1 MFVGCDAN
9 SKTRKRINV
18 QCNAGL
24 CWFSTHNTAL
34 TFPNIKT
41 VISCIQMWDWV
52 KIHYFCCTTYYSHWS
67 LLNKVYHKLE
77 NYFQCAYKI
86 VAAILH
92 QCKRKTCCILQISL
106 KKIFFLFF
114 VDYVSN
120 WWSSHSREK
129 ESIVIFS
136 LLKREILTDLLT
148 NIQLIFDLTTLPL
161 WNRNGKNLN
170 QTNKCY
176 WKSVSRIE

>member
-1 MFVGCDAN
+1 MFVGCNAN

-24 CWFSTHNTAL
+24 CWFSTHDTAL

-41 VISCIQMWDWV
+41 SVILCIQMWDWV

-106 KKIFFLFF
+106 KKIFFIFCGLCFKLMVF
-114 VDYVSN
+114 PFK
-120 WWSSHSREK
+120 REG
-129 ESIVIFS
+129 INCHIFS
-136 LLKREILTDLLT
+136 FEERNSDRPAHKHPTYFRPNYSSTLK
-148 NIQLIFDLTTLPL
+148 
-161 WNRNGKNLN
+161 
-170 QTNKCY
+170 
-176 WKSVSRIE
+176 

>member
-1 MFVGCDAN
+1 MTIKCHNLMFVGCDAN

-24 CWFSTHNTAL
+24 CWFSTHDTAL

-41 VISCIQMWDWV
+41 IISCIQMWDWV
-52 KIHYFCCTTYYSHWS
+52 KIHYFCWTTYYSHWS

-106 KKIFFLFF
+106 KKIFFIFFLWIMFQIDGLPIQERKNQLSYFLF
-114 VDYVSN
+114 
-120 WWSSHSREK
+120 WREK
-129 ESIVIFS
+129 FWQTYSQTSNLFS
-136 LLKREILTDLLT
+136 T
-148 NIQLIFDLTTLPL
+148 
-161 WNRNGKNLN
+161 
-170 QTNKCY
+170 
-176 WKSVSRIE
+176 